1 MDKFGKLF
9 EEVNKN
15 APKGMQIEV
24 ARQTKNG
31 SMVSAKPQ
39 ELATLSTKSR
49 IASTAQLLQKLSK
62 EEKLQWALE
71 TKDEANQLYKEKRFA
86 EAMERYVEA
95 LTATNFGSKAAEAS
109 KTQSSHSETPL
120 EGDSESGQMDDG
132 TNDVPT
138 TSPTQ
143 LSAHDKNQDD
153 NVEELVVP
161 VLCNLT
167 ACCLELQQW
176 AKVVLFAEQ
185 IFQLRPLCRK
195 ALYRQGVALLNLN
208 EYSLAIQSL
217 EKALQCL
224 PAESEQKESMP
235 LNDTERH
242 KVIYHLTK
250 AKECRKKELVALDK
264 RKSALQKAFGGSKPA
279 AMSMMSVERRRN
291 DDGEEVLILNPTNEM
306 PPTTPT
312 TSSPKE
318 LSSADSDMSLPMV
331 FVVMIRYYL
340 EQLLF
345 LLFWICGITHLI
357 PKNSKLFISKPPTFS
372 TSSNE
377 SSSSNHEDGSKEET
391 LVRPFSVPE
400 ASDKAADQSDSVTQ
414 EVVD

>member
-1 MDKFGKLF
+1 
-9 EEVNKN
+9 
-15 APKGMQIEV
+15 
-24 ARQTKNG
+24 
-31 SMVSAKPQ
+31 
-39 ELATLSTKSR
+39 
-49 IASTAQLLQKLSK
+49 
-62 EEKLQWALE
+62 
-71 TKDEANQLYKEKRFA
+71 
-86 EAMERYVEA
+86 
-95 LTATNFGSKAAEAS
+95 
-109 KTQSSHSETPL
+109 
-120 EGDSESGQMDDG
+120 
-132 TNDVPT
+132 
-138 TSPTQ
+138 
-143 LSAHDKNQDD
+143 
-153 NVEELVVP
+153 
-161 VLCNLT
+161 
-167 ACCLELQQW
+167 
-176 AKVVLFAEQ
+176 
-185 IFQLRPLCRK
+185 
-195 ALYRQGVALLNLN
+195 
-208 EYSLAIQSL
+208 
-217 EKALQCL
+217 
-224 PAESEQKESMP
+224 MP

-357 PKNSKLFISKPPTFS
+357 PKNSKLFISKPPTFM
-372 TSSNE
+372 
-377 SSSSNHEDGSKEET
+377 
-391 LVRPFSVPE
+391 PE

>member
-15 APKGMQIEV
+15 APKGMQIEL

-49 IASTAQLLQKLSK
+49 IASTAQLLQNLSK

-86 EAMERYVEA
+86 EAMDRYVEA
-95 LTATNFGSKAAEAS
+95 LTATNFGSKAAKTSANSSS
-109 KTQSSHSETPL
+109 KSESPVA
-120 EGDSESGQMDDG
+120 GDSESGQIDDG
-132 TNDVPT
+132 TEKANEVLT
-138 TSPTQ
+138 KSSAQVSSPDEK
-143 LSAHDKNQDD
+143 SDD
-153 NVEELVVP
+153 NVEDLVVP

-195 ALYRQGVALLNLN
+195 AHYRQGVALLNLN

-217 EKALQCL
+217 ETALQSL
-224 PAESEQKESMP
+224 PPDSEQKESMP
-235 LNDTERH
+235 LNDTERN
-242 KVIYHLTK
+242 KVLYYLTK

-264 RKSALQKAFGGSKPA
+264 RKTALQKAFGGPKTA
-279 AMSMMSVERRRN
+279 TMSMMSVERRRN
-291 DDGEEVLILNPTNEM
+291 EDGEEVLILNPTKEM
-306 PPTTPT
+306 PSATPT
-312 TSSPKE
+312 T
-318 LSSADSDMSLPMV
+318 A
-331 FVVMIRYYL
+331 
-340 EQLLF
+340 
-345 LLFWICGITHLI
+345 
-357 PKNSKLFISKPPTFS
+357 PP
-372 TSSNE
+372 
-377 SSSSNHEDGSKEET
+377 
-391 LVRPFSVPE
+391 
-400 ASDKAADQSDSVTQ
+400 
-414 EVVD
+414 